1 MIRQGAGEA
10 IPVPGSGYSHE
21 RNVPPNGS
29 DADQLIGL
37 AIQALQ
43 AAEQRIKQFD
53 NAGPAPEPRAQI
65 RLNCA
70 GRAAICS
77 SGAGSRIPRNAAWGS
92 G

>member
-53 NAGPAPEPRAQI
+53 NAGPAPG
-65 RLNCA
+65 C
-70 GRAAICS
+70 GS
-77 SGAGSRIPRNAAWGS
+77 SEGTLGTAELTVNGA
-92 G
+92 